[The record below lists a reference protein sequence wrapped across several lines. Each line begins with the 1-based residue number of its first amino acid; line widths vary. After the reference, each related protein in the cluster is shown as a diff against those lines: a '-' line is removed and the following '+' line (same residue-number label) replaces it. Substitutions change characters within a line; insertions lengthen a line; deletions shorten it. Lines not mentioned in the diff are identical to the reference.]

1 MYLCRSRYFTVRE
14 RCVAN
19 SGCRATEMVF
29 EKRLVNN
36 THFGAFGLVNGLFFQ
51 ESALMWLGMVVAI
64 LYGVIDKWLY
74 KRQSKGKSLK
84 MFVLM
89 PIAFIFLSWLFLQW
103 ISPPQPPFT
112 KEDAITTATAGMEN
126 LINYFPKEVGSLEE
140 TIDGYKVV
148 RETSVKE

>member
-1 MYLCRSRYFTVRE
+1 ML
-14 RCVAN
+14 
-19 SGCRATEMVF
+19 
-29 EKRLVNN
+29 
-36 THFGAFGLVNGLFFQ
+36 
-51 ESALMWLGMVVAI
+51 VAI

-112 KEDAITTATAGMEN
+112 KEDAITTTTDEMGKY
-126 LINYFPKEVGSLEE
+126 YFVSRKSAVL
-140 TIDGYKVV
+140 
-148 RETSVKE
+148 RRNN